1 MFQAS
6 CLPIEDWISLL
17 QSVSWTPA
25 GMWGAGACWTANIS
39 ASPNDASGCSLL
51 QVLKNATTVPR
62 RFSLSP
68 RAARGILRRATKRG
82 RTLPIALQQALEVL
96 EMGTDKAGTP
106 TTPPALCADGPT
118 DPTATNPDEAGKTI

>member
-39 ASPNDASGCSLL
+39 ASPNDASGCSLS
-51 QVLKNATTVPR
+51 QVLESAATVPR
-62 RFSLSP
+62 RFYLSP
-68 RAARGILRRATKRG
+68 RAARGILRRAQKRE
-82 RTLPIALQQALEVL
+82 RTLPIALQQALEAL
-96 EMGTDKAGTP
+96 AMGTAKAGTP
-106 TTPPALCADGPT
+106 ITFQHKPLV
-118 DPTATNPDEAGKTI
+118 